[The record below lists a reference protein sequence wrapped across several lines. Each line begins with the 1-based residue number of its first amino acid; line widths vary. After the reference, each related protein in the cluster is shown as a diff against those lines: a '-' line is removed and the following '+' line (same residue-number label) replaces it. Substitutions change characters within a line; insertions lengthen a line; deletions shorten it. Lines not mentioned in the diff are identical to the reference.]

1 MTLDPASS
9 IDERDATRGDG
20 TLSPVMRLI
29 GESFLIWQR
38 HRLSQL
44 VPHGVTLKQLYVL
57 GALGR
62 EPKLSPSRI
71 AEMLFCDRPTAT
83 VVLKNMERRGW
94 IQRDRHPV
102 DRRKVLVRS
111 TRAGKAKL
119 NEVIKAGVFSSGG
132 FDPLSCF
139 SPAELA
145 RLEKSLRTLR
155 RHLEALQA
163 ESPT

>member
-9 IDERDATRGDG
+9 IDERDETDG
-20 TLSPVMRLI
+20 GRTPSPVMRLI
-29 GESFLIWQR
+29 GESFLMWRR
-38 HRLSQL
+38 HRLAQL
-44 VPHGVTLKQLYVL
+44 APHGVTLKQLHVL

-94 IQRDRHPV
+94 VQRDRHPE
-102 DRRKVLVRS
+102 DRRKILVS
-111 TRAGKAKL
+111 ITKSGKAKL
-119 NEVIKAGVFSSGG
+119 KEVIEAGVFSSGG

-139 SPAELA
+139 SPTELA

-155 RHLEALQA
+155 RHLETLQA